1 MNLKLTR
8 EDKEEFHRSCEE
20 ILEQER
26 VRLGIGTLSEK
37 TVHAVLKRYLVP
49 DTNCHE
55 IKCGRYVADILC
67 DGEIMEIQT
76 AGFNRLRAKLE
87 TFLKEYDVT
96 VVYPIPH
103 IKWLIWID
111 EETGEFSKKRRS
123 PKVGSYQEAFYE
135 LYKIKMFLHH
145 PNLHFRFI
153 LMDVEEYR
161 LLNGYSKDRKKGSE
175 RYDRIPVELVEDK
188 FINTPEDFKEL
199 VPKELSEPFSVKM
212 FQKATKLS
220 LGKARTA
227 VNVLAHLGVIR
238 QVGKDKNA
246 YLYERN
252 FTDSVHS
259 MYVMHTID

>member
-1 MNLKLTR
+1 MNLKLTSEDR
-8 EDKEEFHRSCEE
+8 EAFHKSCKE
-20 ILEQER
+20 ILEKER

-49 DTNCHE
+49 DEKCHE

-67 DGEIMEIQT
+67 EGEIMEIQT
-76 AGFNRLRAKLE
+76 AGFNRLRNKLDE
-87 TFLKEYDVT
+87 FLKEKEVT

-123 PKVGSYQEAFYE
+123 PKVGSYYEAFYE
-135 LYKIKMFLHH
+135 LYKIKMFLKHK
-145 PNLHFRFI
+145 NLHFRLI
-153 LMDVEEYR
+153 LLDVEEYR

-188 FINTPEDFKEL
+188 FLNSAEDFKEL
-199 VPKELSEPFSVKM
+199 VPENLCQPFTVKM

-220 LGKARTA
+220 PNKAGTA
-227 VNVLAHLGVIR
+227 VNVLAYLGVIK
-238 QVGKDKNA
+238 QVGKEKNA

-252 FTDSVHS
+252 F
-259 MYVMHTID
+259 

>member
-1 MNLKLTR
+1 MNLKLTS
-8 EDKEEFHRSCEE
+8 EDKDGFHKACKE
-20 ILEQER
+20 ILEKER

-49 DTNCHE
+49 DEKCHE

-67 DGEIMEIQT
+67 EGEIMEIQT
-76 AGFNRLRAKLE
+76 AGFNRLRNKLE
-87 TFLKEYDVT
+87 EFLKEKEVT

-111 EETGEFSKKRRS
+111 QETGEFTGKRRS
-123 PKVGSYQEAFYE
+123 PKVGSYYEAFYE
-135 LYKIKMFLHH
+135 LYKIKMFLKH

-153 LMDVEEYR
+153 LLDVEEYR
-161 LLNGYSKDRKKGSE
+161 LLNGYSADRKRGSE

-188 FINTPEDFKEL
+188 FLNSAEDFKEL
-199 VPKELSEPFSVKM
+199 VPENLCQPFTAKM

-220 LGKARTA
+220 PKKAGTA
-227 VNVLAHLGVIR
+227 VNVLAYLDIIR
-238 QVGKDKNA
+238 QVGKEKNA

-252 FTDSVHS
+252 F
-259 MYVMHTID
+259 